1 MNAPAFPATAQQCV
15 ASVKS
20 GEVSALEITE
30 IALARTAAGDRQINS
45 YTALTAERARSEARA
60 IDAAR
65 ARGETLP
72 ALAGVPYAV
81 KNLFINKSTKHVLV
95 RC

>member
-30 IALARTAAGDRQINS
+30 IALARTAASDRQINS
-45 YTALTAERARSEARA
+45 
-60 IDAAR
+60 
-65 ARGETLP
+65 
-72 ALAGVPYAV
+72 
-81 KNLFINKSTKHVLV
+81 
-95 RC
+95 